1 MHLKNGTFLAKLYK
15 EHDLILV
22 IDMKKEVQEATL
34 MQNIVYSYTRLISL
48 LLFMIKAMHAITSYS
63 VSSIPN
69 GVVVEFFKA
78 FPGLNFDMFMI
89 FTPD

>member
-1 MHLKNGTFLAKLYK
+1 MHLKKWHFLEKLYK

-22 IDMKKEVQEATL
+22 IDIKQEVQEASHLNAKHCLFICTL
-34 MQNIVYSYTRLISL
+34 YQFTFIHDQSNTP
-48 LLFMIKAMHAITSYS
+48 TSYS
-63 VSSIPN
+63 VSSIPD

-89 FTPD
+89 LTPD